1 MSTWADADEWG
12 DLHAPPARHQGLD
25 PAAITRT
32 IRDTA
37 ANPGQ
42 ALKLGLGNVD
52 AAAAVKAAAA
62 KK

>member
-1 MSTWADADEWG
+1 MRRG
-12 DLHAPPARHQGLD
+12 RHHQGLD
-25 PAAITRT
+25 PAAIAQT

-37 ANPGQ
+37 ANPDQ

>member
-1 MSTWADADEWG
+1 MRRRPATLSAVAAL
-12 DLHAPPARHQGLD
+12 LHHQGLD
-25 PAAITRT
+25 PAAIMRT

-42 ALKLGLGNVD
+42 LLELGLGNVD